1 MSSNNF
7 HDEVFVEKRRP
18 KNPIKFKIKLN
29 EEQKEA
35 KKRIAHQATR
45 TKRLEIADDVI
56 INQGSKQQLMRSILK
71 KHELYLSLSQEN

>member
-18 KNPIKFKIKLN
+18 KNPIKFKIQLN

-35 KKRIAHQATR
+35 KKLNTGWPIS
-45 TKRLEIADDVI
+45 
-56 INQGSKQQLMRSILK
+56 NSSKFVGAQQEHTL
-71 KHELYLSLSQEN
+71 